1 MARYPLTL
9 WLKASRPF
17 SFTASATPILLGTAL
32 AFYQT
37 GRVDVLMFIA
47 ALAGGVL
54 LHAGTN
60 LISDYFDYRKGV
72 DREDTYGGSRI
83 LVEKTMQPRDVLTG
97 GFVAFALAFLIG
109 VSLLTVHGW
118 PIVMFGL
125 AGIFGGYFY
134 TAGPIGY
141 KYRALGEF
149 LVFALMGPLMVWGAH
164 FVQVGQLQWMVRVGS
179 VQIAPLVISLPVGI
193 LVAAIL
199 YANNLRDIEDDT
211 ESGYHTQ
218 ASLVG
223 RRKARIV
230 YAGLLFSAY
239 LVLAAMVVARLIPVW
254 ALLAVVSIPA
264 ALKVNKIIQESL
276 KHERGH
282 LAMVDVMTAQL
293 HFQFGILLAI
303 GIVIGHWVKF

>member
-1 MARYPLTL
+1 MPRYPFPL
-9 WLKASRPF
+9 WLKAARPF

-37 GRVDVLMFIA
+37 GSIDIIMFLA
-47 ALAGGVL
+47 ALFGGVL

-60 LISDYFDYRKGV
+60 LVSDYYDFKKGV

-83 LVEKTMQPRDVLTG
+83 LVEKTMTPKDVLAG
-97 GFVAFALAFLIG
+97 GIAAFGLAFLIG
-109 VSLLTVHGW
+109 IFLVIMHGL

-125 AGIFGGYFY
+125 AGIAGGYFY
-134 TAGPIGY
+134 TAGPVGY

-164 FVQVGQLQWMVRVGS
+164 FVQVGQLQWMVQVGN
-179 VQIAPLVISLPVGI
+179 VQLAPLLISLPVGI

-199 YANNLRDIEDDT
+199 FANNLRDIEDDN

-218 ASLVG
+218 ASLLG
-223 RRKARIV
+223 RKRARIV
-230 YAGLLFSAY
+230 YGSLLFGAY
-239 LVLAAMVVARLIPVW
+239 AVIGALVAFRLIPVW
-254 ALLAVVSIPA
+254 ALLVLISIPA

-276 KHERGH
+276 SHERGH

-293 HFQFGILLAI
+293 HFQFGILLTI
-303 GIVIGHWVKF
+303 GVVIGHFVKF

>member
-1 MARYPLTL
+1 MASYPIQT
-9 WLKASRPF
+9 WARAVRTF

-32 AFYQT
+32 ALYQT
-37 GRVDVLMFIA
+37 GHINVPMLIL
-47 ALAGGVL
+47 ALFGGVI

-60 LISDYFDYRKGV
+60 LVSDYYDYNKGV
-72 DREDTYGGSRI
+72 DREDTFGGSRVLVDKQMAPKDI
-83 LVEKTMQPRDVLTG
+83 LRG
-97 GFVAFALAFLIG
+97 GIIAFAIATLIG
-109 VSLLTVHGW
+109 VYLVVERGW

-125 AGIFGGYFY
+125 AGIAGGYFY
-134 TAGPIGY
+134 TAGPVGY

-164 FVQVGQLQWMVRVGS
+164 FVQVGRLEWM
-179 VQIAPLVISLPVGI
+179 PLLISLPIGI

-199 YANNLRDIEDDT
+199 FANNLRDIEDDT

-218 ASLVG
+218 ASILG
-223 RRKARIV
+223 RKKARIL
-230 YAGLLFSAY
+230 YAGMLFSAY
-239 LVLAAMVVARLIPVW
+239 AILGALVAFHQVPVW
-254 ALLAVVSIPA
+254 ALLAVISIPA

-293 HFQFGILLAI
+293 HFQFGILFTI
-303 GIVIGHWVKF
+303 GIVLGHFFKF